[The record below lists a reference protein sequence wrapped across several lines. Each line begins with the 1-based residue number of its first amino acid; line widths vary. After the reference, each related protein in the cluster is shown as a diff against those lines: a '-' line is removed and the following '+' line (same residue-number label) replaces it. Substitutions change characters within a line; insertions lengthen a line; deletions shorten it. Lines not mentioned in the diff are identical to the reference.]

1 MYAIVSNYLPLSGK
15 CYTLQATSHEARL
28 TTGDF
33 SHSAPEVDRTKTLL
47 REGLSHL
54 LSYSLTSLLSTTLHR
69 QLEHFRDFTPDAVLI
84 NR

>member
-28 TTGDF
+28 TTGTS
-33 SHSAPEVDRTKTLL
+33 SHSTPEVDRTKTLL

-54 LSYSLTSLLSTTLHR
+54 LTYSHTPPLSTTLHR
-69 QLEHFRDFTPDAVLI
+69 QLEHFRDFMPDVVLI